1 MMMVELTAVPGA
13 ALPVAALAEHLRL
26 ARGFSDD
33 GSQDATLERCLRAA
47 CAAIEARI
55 GKALFE
61 RRFALTLLAWQSAD
75 EHVLPLAPIRRIDVV
90 RLITRAGTELVV
102 EDAGY
107 LLQPD
112 RHRPVLKAAG
122 VRLPVPAQGGSIE
135 VEFTAGYA
143 SDWGG
148 IPADLQQAVMMLAAE
163 YWGQEADAERGVP
176 FAVAVLLEPH
186 RPLRL
191 WGMGQ

>member
-122 VRLPVPAQGGSIE
+122 VRLPVP
-135 VEFTAGYA
+135 
-143 SDWGG
+143 
-148 IPADLQQAVMMLAAE
+148 
-163 YWGQEADAERGVP
+163 GVD
-176 FAVAVLLEPH
+176 
-186 RPLRL
+186 
-191 WGMGQ
+191 